1 MANTVHPSKRID
13 KEIEIT
19 KQRNERDSA
28 IKKMNE
34 ERKKKK
40 CINLY
45 WEVRLKTATCSRMPF
60 EWFYLTWH

>member
-40 CINLY
+40 KKKCIY
-45 WEVRLKTATCSRMPF
+45 IGSYA
-60 EWFYLTWH
+60 